1 MDPETRAVYAK
12 KTFIHRIWFKCLAFC
27 ISSFGVYAFLFSG
40 FNVESE
46 AREIKED
53 PRKIFENFILLFW
66 LSFFIKNFHLN
77 HSPRVRRARTSGSL
91 PIRHKMVENDH
102 FYGFWS

>member
-12 KTFIHRIWFKCLAFC
+12 KAFIHRIWFKCLAFC

-53 PRKIFENFILLFW
+53 PRKIFENILFYFFA
-66 LSFFIKNFHLN
+66 SFFI
-77 HSPRVRRARTSGSL
+77 
-91 PIRHKMVENDH
+91 
-102 FYGFWS
+102 

>member
-12 KTFIHRIWFKCLAFC
+12 KAFIHRIWFKCLAFC
-27 ISSFGVYAFLFSG
+27 LSSFGVYAFLFSG

-53 PRKIFENFILLFW
+53 PRKIFENYFQTL
-66 LSFFIKNFHLN
+66 
-77 HSPRVRRARTSGSL
+77 
-91 PIRHKMVENDH
+91 KMGQTGATV
-102 FYGFWS
+102 SSCL

>member
-12 KTFIHRIWFKCLAFC
+12 KAFIHRIWFKCLAFC

-53 PRKIFENFILLFW
+53 PRKIFENFILLFC
-66 LSFFIKNFHLN
+66 LIFLLKISI
-77 HSPRVRRARTSGSL
+77 
-91 PIRHKMVENDH
+91 
-102 FYGFWS
+102 

>member
-12 KTFIHRIWFKCLAFC
+12 KAFIHRIWFKCLAFC
-27 ISSFGVYAFLFSG
+27 LSSFGVYAFLFSG

-53 PRKIFENFILLFW
+53 PRKIFENYFQTLKKVGLLGSQSRAIS
-66 LSFFIKNFHLN
+66 LSDFALLDIKMR
-77 HSPRVRRARTSGSL
+77 PSL
-91 PIRHKMVENDH
+91 L
-102 FYGFWS
+102 

>member
-12 KTFIHRIWFKCLAFC
+12 KAFIHRIWFKCLAFC
-27 ISSFGVYAFLFSG
+27 LSSFGVYAFLFSG

-53 PRKIFENFILLFW
+53 PRKIFENYFETL
-66 LSFFIKNFHLN
+66 KMG
-77 HSPRVRRARTSGSL
+77 PTRAKVSSCL
-91 PIRHKMVENDH
+91 
-102 FYGFWS
+102 GF

>member
-12 KTFIHRIWFKCLAFC
+12 KAFIHRIWFKCLAFC

-53 PRKIFENFILLFW
+53 PRKIFEN
-66 LSFFIKNFHLN
+66 SFV
-77 HSPRVRRARTSGSL
+77 P
-91 PIRHKMVENDH
+91 H
-102 FYGFWS
+102 FFY

>member
-12 KTFIHRIWFKCLAFC
+12 KAFIHRIWFKCIAFC

-53 PRKIFENFILLFW
+53 PRKIFENI
-66 LSFFIKNFHLN
+66 
-77 HSPRVRRARTSGSL
+77 
-91 PIRHKMVENDH
+91 
-102 FYGFWS
+102 YGP

>member
-12 KTFIHRIWFKCLAFC
+12 KAFIHRIWFKCIAFC

-53 PRKIFENFILLFW
+53 PRKIFENIHTRSWSGRIKCGRKILRLKTLILTRLDTFTIF
-66 LSFFIKNFHLN
+66 SVN
-77 HSPRVRRARTSGSL
+77 
-91 PIRHKMVENDH
+91 
-102 FYGFWS
+102 

>member
-12 KTFIHRIWFKCLAFC
+12 KAFIHRIWFKCIAFC

-53 PRKIFENFILLFW
+53 PRKIFENIHTRSWSGRIKCGRKILRLKNVDFDQIRYFYY
-66 LSFFIKNFHLN
+66 FFL
-77 HSPRVRRARTSGSL
+77 
-91 PIRHKMVENDH
+91 
-102 FYGFWS
+102 